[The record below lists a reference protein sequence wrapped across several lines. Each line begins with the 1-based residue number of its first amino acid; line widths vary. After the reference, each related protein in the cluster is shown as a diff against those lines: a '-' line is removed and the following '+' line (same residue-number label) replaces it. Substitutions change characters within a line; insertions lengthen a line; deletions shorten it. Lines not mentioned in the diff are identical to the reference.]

1 MQNTNAPSKWMAQ
14 INVNGV
20 QVNPEFN
27 PNKKESSFFSQQMV
41 SYVAIGTNAK
51 FDEWNLMK
59 SFFTEN

>member
-1 MQNTNAPSKWMAQ
+1 MAQ

-27 PNKKESSFFSQQMV
+27 PNKKESSFFSERMV
-41 SYVAIGTNAK
+41 SYVAIGTNVK